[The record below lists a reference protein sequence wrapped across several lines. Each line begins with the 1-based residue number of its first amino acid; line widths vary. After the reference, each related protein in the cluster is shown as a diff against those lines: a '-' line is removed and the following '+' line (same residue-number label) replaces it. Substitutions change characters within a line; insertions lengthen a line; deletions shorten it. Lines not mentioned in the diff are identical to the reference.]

1 MVLNLKN
8 KEFNFVKKYSNSER
22 IAILFFLCYYLLVE
36 IYILNL
42 LIMLESIQIGKMA
55 PNFVTIGVYKNRLGK
70 IRLSDYHGKK
80 YIILIFYPANFTSVS
95 STELIQLSDRI
106 AEFRKLSTEILA
118 ISVDSPFSHLHYL
131 LSKRSQGGVEQLNY
145 PLISDLNQTITK
157 KYQLLSDDGLAFP
170 GLFIIDKEGIIQ
182 YYTVNNLL
190 CGRSIN
196 ELLRIL
202 QSIQYIK
209 ENPGQACP
217 VDWKYGNNILYS
229 HPLKSKVYFKTLYS
243 NKKN

>member
-1 MVLNLKN
+1 MLN
-8 KEFNFVKKYSNSER
+8 
-22 IAILFFLCYYLLVE
+22 
-36 IYILNL
+36 
-42 LIMLESIQIGKMA
+42 SIQIGKMA
-55 PNFVTIGVYKNRLGK
+55 PNFVTVGVYKNRLGK

-80 YIILIFYPANFTSVS
+80 YVILLFYPANFTSVS
-95 STELIQLSDRI
+95 STELIQLSERI
-106 AEFRKLSTEILA
+106 SEFRKLSTQILG

-131 LSKRSQGGVEQLNY
+131 LSKRSQGGVDQLHY

-157 KYQLLSDDGLAFP
+157 KYKLLTDDGFAFP

-202 QSIQYIK
+202 KSIQYIK

-217 VDWKYGNNILYS
+217 VDWNYGNKILYS

>member
-1 MVLNLKN
+1 MIN
-8 KEFNFVKKYSNSER
+8 
-22 IAILFFLCYYLLVE
+22 
-36 IYILNL
+36 
-42 LIMLESIQIGKMA
+42 SIQIGKRA

-70 IRLSDYHGKK
+70 IRLSDYYGKK
-80 YIILIFYPANFTSVS
+80 YVILLFYPANFTSVS
-95 STELIQLSDRI
+95 STELIQLSDKI
-106 AEFRKLSTEILA
+106 SEFRKLSTQILG
-118 ISVDSPFSHLHYL
+118 ISIDSPFSHLHYL

-145 PLISDLNQTITK
+145 PLLSDLNQIITK
-157 KYQLLSDDGLAFP
+157 KYKLLTDEGFAFP
-170 GLFIIDKEGIIQ
+170 GLFIVDKEGIIQ

-202 QSIQYIK
+202 RSIQYIK

-217 VDWKYGNNILYS
+217 VDWKYGNKILYS

-243 NKKN
+243 HKQN

>member
-1 MVLNLKN
+1 MVK
-8 KEFNFVKKYSNSER
+8 
-22 IAILFFLCYYLLVE
+22 
-36 IYILNL
+36 
-42 LIMLESIQIGKMA
+42 SIQIGAVA
-55 PNFVTIGVYKNRLGK
+55 PNFVTVGVYKNRLGK

-80 YIILIFYPANFTSVS
+80 YVILIFYPANFTSIS
-95 STELIQLSDRI
+95 STELIKLSDCI
-106 AEFRKLSTEILA
+106 SEFRKLSTQILA

-131 LSKRSQGGVEQLNY
+131 LSKRSQGGLGQLNY
-145 PLISDLNQTITK
+145 PLISDLNQTITY
-157 KYQLLSDDGLAFP
+157 KYKLLSKDGLSFP
-170 GLFIIDKEGIIQ
+170 GVFIIDKEGIIQ

-202 QSIQYIK
+202 KSIQYVK

-217 VDWKYGNNILYS
+217 VDWKSGDKILYS
-229 HPLKSKVYFKTLYS
+229 HPLKSKVYFQRLYS

>member
-1 MVLNLKN
+1 MLN
-8 KEFNFVKKYSNSER
+8 R
-22 IAILFFLCYYLLVE
+22 IE
-36 IYILNL
+36 
-42 LIMLESIQIGKMA
+42 IGKMA
-55 PNFVTIGVYKNRLGK
+55 PNFVTVGVYKNRLGK

-80 YIILIFYPANFTSVS
+80 YVILFFYPGNFTSVS

-106 AEFRKLSTEILA
+106 SEFRKLSTQILG

-131 LSKRSQGGVEQLNY
+131 LSKRSQGGVDELNY
-145 PLISDLNQTITK
+145 PLLSDLNHQISK
-157 KYQLLSDDGLAFP
+157 KYKLLSEDGFAFP

-182 YYTVNNLL
+182 YYTVHNLL
-190 CGRSIN
+190 CGRSIT

-202 QSIQYIK
+202 QSIQYLK

-217 VDWKYGNNILYS
+217 VDWKYGNKILYS

>member
-1 MVLNLKN
+1 M
-8 KEFNFVKKYSNSER
+8 
-22 IAILFFLCYYLLVE
+22 IH
-36 IYILNL
+36 
-42 LIMLESIQIGKMA
+42 SIQIGKRA
-55 PNFVTIGVYKNRLGK
+55 PNFVTVGVYKNRLGK
-70 IRLSDYHGKK
+70 IRLSDYSGKK
-80 YIILIFYPANFTSVS
+80 YVILLFYPANFTSVS

-106 AEFRKLSTEILA
+106 SEFRKLSTQILG

-131 LSKRSQGGVEQLNY
+131 LSKRNQGGVAQLNY
-145 PLISDLNQTITK
+145 PLVSDLNRRITK
-157 KYQLLSDDGLAFP
+157 KYELLTDDGFAFP
-170 GLFIIDKEGIIQ
+170 GLFIVDKEGIIQ

-190 CGRSIN
+190 CGRSVN

-217 VDWKYGNNILYS
+217 VDWNYGNKILYS
-229 HPLKSKVYFKTLYS
+229 HPLKSKVYFKTFYS